1 VRLERDRS
9 MITISLTKS
18 EVLMASHV
26 GIMRRIDSLFKNYN
40 DTVLDRKLHANNSE
54 WAFDIDGACAEL
66 AVAKAMGV
74 HWSGHIGSFKEPDV
88 SEIHVRSTSRK
99 NGHLIIRDNDPEKYT
114 YMLVITE
121 CPNYI
126 IVGGISGKKA
136 KSLPKK
142 DADEN
147 GAGAWWI
154 GQESLHDPQMI
165 FNYIKG
171 NFEK

>member
-1 VRLERDRS
+1 
-9 MITISLTKS
+9 MITVALTKS
-18 EVLMASHV
+18 EVFMAAHV
-26 GIMRRIDSLFKNYN
+26 GMMRRVDSLFKNYN
-40 DTVLDRKLHANNSE
+40 DTVLDRKRHANVSE

-88 SEIHVRSTSRK
+88 SQIHVRSTSRK
-99 NGHLIIRDNDPEKYT
+99 DGHLIIRDNDPENYT

-121 CPNYI
+121 CPNYT

-136 KSLPKK
+136 KALPKK
-142 DADEN
+142 NADEN
-147 GAGAWWI
+147 GSGAWWI
-154 GQESLHDPQMI
+154 SQESLHNPELI